1 MILSDSGQWVTLLR
15 FEWEWGFL
23 LTVVDKAVK
32 LVIIRK
38 LPNKRAETVVAAFR
52 DIVANTFCEFK
63 TLTADN
69 GSEFSQHGEI
79 TKVTGAPVYFARPYS
94 QATLF

>member
-1 MILSDSGQWVTLLR
+1 M
-15 FEWEWGFL
+15 
-23 LTVVDKAVK
+23 VDKAVK

-63 TLTADN
+63 T
-69 GSEFSQHGEI
+69 GFVE
-79 TKVTGAPVYFARPYS
+79 
-94 QATLF
+94 